1 MVDIFKELARGFAR
15 GLVLLGL
22 YLAIFTEWKA
32 QSDATWLVILFVGI
46 MMILAEEMG
55 KDDEE

>member
-1 MVDIFKELARGFAR
+1 MADVFKAIERGFAR

-46 MMILAEEMG
+46 MMILAEEIG